1 MRRIYICAVWLSF
14 VLAGGVAYLVEGV
27 RWGMRRIYIYKLEWT
42 RAFNAREVSWL
53 RVSGF
58 GLGGFERPFET
69 IFEV

>member
-1 MRRIYICAVWLSF
+1 MALGPA
-14 VLAGGVAYLVEGV
+14 LALALARSRAQPEESEN
-27 RWGMRRIYIYKLEWT
+27 RPLFLIRLEWT